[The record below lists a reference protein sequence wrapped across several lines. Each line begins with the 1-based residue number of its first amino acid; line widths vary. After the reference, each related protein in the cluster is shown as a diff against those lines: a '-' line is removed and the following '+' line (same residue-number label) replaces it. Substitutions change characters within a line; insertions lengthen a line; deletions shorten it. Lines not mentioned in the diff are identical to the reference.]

1 MYMYIVYVIQLSD
14 IYNVTFPAYDLYSLR
29 RSRTEYILYSI
40 PTRNKKTQQYTV
52 SRSTIT
58 CITGNTDVK
67 N

>member
-1 MYMYIVYVIQLSD
+1 M
-14 IYNVTFPAYDLYSLR
+14 
-29 RSRTEYILYSI
+29 ILYSI

-52 SRSTIT
+52 FPSTIT

>member
-1 MYMYIVYVIQLSD
+1 M
-14 IYNVTFPAYDLYSLR
+14 
-29 RSRTEYILYSI
+29 ILYSI

-52 SRSTIT
+52 SGSTIT